1 MIDCKTAESLF
12 DPYLDGEL
20 SPSMMAELN
29 AHRVSCADCRR
40 ALALLEVAGHV
51 LTSDS
56 PADELPPEF
65 ADRLL
70 ACVKSPR
77 AIWLERLR
85 RGVFVGGPMA
95 AAAVVALAFLG
106 FFDRTV
112 SGPVAGEVH
121 EAPPAVVEQFRAER
135 DAVVA
140 DEPVLTSPEEEAM
153 RVWFERV
160 GKELDARRA
169 AGESPSSVLDL
180 TILQLLDILESAPK
194 GPEVPPARGSGDALP
209 AAEPAADGKVQ
220 VEDL

>member
-29 AHRVSCADCRR
+29 AHRVSCSDCRR

-65 ADRLL
+65 TDRLL

-85 RGVFVGGPMA
+85 RGVFVGGPLA

-106 FFDRTV
+106 VFDRTV

-121 EAPPAVVEQFRAER
+121 EASPAVVEQFRAER
-135 DAVVA
+135 ETTLPN
-140 DEPVLTSPEEEAM
+140 EPVLTSPEEEAM

-160 GKELDARRA
+160 GRELDARRA

-180 TILQLLDILESAPK
+180 TILQLLDILENAPQRPA
-194 GPEVPPARGSGDALP
+194 GSPARDAGGALP
-209 AAEPAADGKVQ
+209 SKPSAGGKVE